1 MVYERAPA
9 SVRKSTYNWI
19 RNQSS
24 RLNEHESMVEKFE
37 MFYDENEIVDHSLD
51 PISILC
57 IDGGG
62 MRGTFTN
69 KNPTTNIAQ
78 LYVV

>member
-1 MVYERAPA
+1 MVYERAHA

-69 KNPTTNIAQ
+69 KNSTTNR
-78 LYVV
+78 